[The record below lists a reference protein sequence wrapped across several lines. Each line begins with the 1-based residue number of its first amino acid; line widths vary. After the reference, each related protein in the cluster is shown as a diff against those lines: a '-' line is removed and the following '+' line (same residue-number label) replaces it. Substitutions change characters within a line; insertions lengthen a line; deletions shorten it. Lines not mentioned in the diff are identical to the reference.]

1 MTRSL
6 VDKFHKHLPLL
17 EQTVRRECDLDHSN
31 PKLYK
36 KVYRYLRDKGVEF
49 YNKYIDNNPYSVSA
63 WFNLGNLHH
72 RVGKMKNAVTSYDFC
87 IAIDKNYIRA

>member
-1 MTRSL
+1 MTRSH

-17 EQTVRRECDLDHSN
+17 EQTVRRECELDHSN

-49 YNKYIDNNPYSVSA
+49 YNNPDDDYELVVEE
-63 WFNLGNLHH
+63 L
-72 RVGKMKNAVTSYDFC
+72 TSELN
-87 IAIDKNYIRA
+87 KL

>member
-6 VDKFHKHLPLL
+6 VDKFRKHLPLL
-17 EQTVRRECDLDHSN
+17 EQTVRRECELDHSN

-49 YNKYIDNNPYSVSA
+49 YNNPDDDYELVVEE
-63 WFNLGNLHH
+63 L
-72 RVGKMKNAVTSYDFC
+72 TSELN
-87 IAIDKNYIRA
+87 KL

>member
-31 PKLYK
+31 PKLYR
-36 KVYRYLRDKGVEF
+36 KVYRYFRDKGVEF
-49 YNKYIDNNPYSVSA
+49 YDNPDDDDELVGEELASELNK
-63 WFNLGNLHH
+63 F
-72 RVGKMKNAVTSYDFC
+72 
-87 IAIDKNYIRA
+87 